1 MKTLLFPG
9 SFDPFTLGHYSIV
22 MRGLQLFDR
31 LIIAVGI
38 NDQKTPYFSLEKRLE
53 QIAACFPVRDKIEI
67 SYYTGLTGDY
77 ARQKQCQAIIRG
89 VRSVAD
95 YEYERTLADF
105 NAKVF
110 GLETLLLYAE
120 PETSAIQSAMVR
132 ELLRNGKDVSAFV
145 PAAIL
150 PLLKP

>member
-38 NDQKTPYFSLEKRLE
+38 NDQKQPYFSPEKRLE
-53 QIAACFPVRDKIEI
+53 QIAACFPDQDKIEI
-67 SYYTGLTGDY
+67 TQYSGLTGDF
-77 ARQKQCQAIIRG
+77 ARQKNCQAILRG

-95 YEYERTLADF
+95 YEYEKTLADF
-105 NAKVF
+105 NEKVF
-110 GLETLLLYAE
+110 GLETILLYSK
-120 PETSAIQSAMVR
+120 PELTMVNSATVR
-132 ELLRNGKDVSAFV
+132 ELLRHGKDVSAYV
-145 PAAIL
+145 PAALL
-150 PLLKP
+150 PLLNS